1 MNGVHDLGGMQG
13 FGPVE
18 RERDEPVF
26 HAPWEAV
33 VFAIRRSRAVIR
45 HFTVDEFRHTIERMD
60 PAGYLGSTYYERWLD
75 ALVRV
80 LAAKGVVTIDE
91 VEARAAALG
100 AERAAPGLS
109 GEAPA
114 DARRAASRAA
124 HTTAAAPRAEAPGGE
139 GPVVFVPPSSVRPA
153 TRAPRFAPGDRVVT
167 RSFHPTGHTR
177 LPRYARGKPG
187 VIDRLHGTHVFP
199 DANAHGRGERP
210 QPLYSV
216 RFEAVALWGESA
228 EPNQRVFL
236 DLWESYLEPTD
247 GRRTGGRR
255 EGPAAGV

>member
-18 RERDEPVF
+18 PERDEPVF

-33 VFAIRRSRAVIR
+33 VFAIRRSRSVIR
-45 HFTVDEFRHTIERMD
+45 HFTIDEFRHTIERME

-80 LAAKGVVTIDE
+80 LAAKGVVTLEE
-91 VEARAAALG
+91 VEARAAALAG
-100 AERAAPGLS
+100 AAEAPAERAALAS
-109 GEAPA
+109 G
-114 DARRAASRAA
+114 RAAPPAVPV
-124 HTTAAAPRAEAPGGE
+124 APSGGE
-139 GPVVFVPPSSVRPA
+139 SPVVFVPPSSVRPA
-153 TRAPRFAPGDRVVT
+153 TRAARFAPGDRVVT

-199 DANAHGRGERP
+199 DANAHGRGEQP

-216 RFEAVALWGESA
+216 RFEAATLWGESA

-236 DLWESYLEPTD
+236 DLWESYLEPAE
-247 GRRTGGRR
+247 GRRASA
-255 EGPAAGV
+255 AAGV